1 MTDERRVLIWMCV
14 LVGIN
19 QLGFGAMIPS
29 LPLYAQS
36 FGVSASAIGMAIGVY
51 GLARFFV
58 AVPAGYISDSIGR
71 RPMLAIGGLVSAI
84 GNLWCAWATSYPEF
98 IAARF
103 IAGAGAGLIVTTGQ
117 IVLAD
122 ITVPANRGRTLAIYQ
137 GTFLFAVGI
146 GPFPGGLIAEHFGLR
161 APFLS
166 YGVAALL
173 ASLVAW
179 FAVKETRKFTDH
191 ATGTIDPSAKRPGIL
206 QQLRLF
212 AGGIGF
218 SLVCL
223 IAFMNAV
230 VRTGGLFSI
239 IPVLARERLGVSV
252 TAIGFGLMLGS
263 VAGLIASYPGGW
275 VADRYGRK
283 AVIVPVTVATGASML
298 LFTYAP
304 NYHWFILACLIW
316 GISAS
321 VDGSA
326 PAAYAADVAPPGMQG
341 VGLGFFRMMGDA
353 GYVIGP
359 LSLGVIVDVYGAN
372 TALILSAILLVGVG
386 LAFWIGAPESHRSRT
401 KT

>member
-1 MTDERRVLIWMCV
+1 MKLEQRVLLWMCV

-29 LPLYAQS
+29 LPLYAQT
-36 FGVSASAIGMAIGVY
+36 FGVSASAIGMAIGIY

-58 AVPAGYISDSIGR
+58 AVPAGHISDRIGR
-71 RPMLAIGGLVSAI
+71 RPMLAIGGLISAI

-146 GPFPGGLIAEHFGLR
+146 GPFPGGLIAERFGLA
-161 APFLS
+161 APFS
-166 YGVAALL
+166 TYGVAALL

-179 FAVKETRKFTDH
+179 FAVKETRDMASRPAF
-191 ATGTIDPSAKRPGIL
+191 ASDPTARRPGIFE
-206 QQLRLF
+206 QLRVF
-212 AGGIGF
+212 VGGIGF

-239 IPVLARERLGVSV
+239 G
-252 TAIGFGLMLGS
+252 
-263 VAGLIASYPGGW
+263 
-275 VADRYGRK
+275 
-283 AVIVPVTVATGASML
+283 AVWP
-298 LFTYAP
+298 
-304 NYHWFILACLIW
+304 
-316 GISAS
+316 
-321 VDGSA
+321 
-326 PAAYAADVAPPGMQG
+326 
-341 VGLGFFRMMGDA
+341 
-353 GYVIGP
+353 
-359 LSLGVIVDVYGAN
+359 
-372 TALILSAILLVGVG
+372 
-386 LAFWIGAPESHRSRT
+386 
-401 KT
+401 